1 MGENILSVIEFWNL
15 IILLDQVYGPRQII
29 VVVVVFILID

>member
-15 IILLDQVYGPRQII
+15 IILLDQVYGPKQII
-29 VVVVVFILID
+29 VVVVFILID